1 MAFIF
6 VGGAFVSSLWAAGPS
21 QRFVLDNGLV
31 VLISEM
37 PTSPMVSVYGLVRT
51 GSAREGEFVGSGISH
66 FLEHM
71 LFQGAHGQPGGA
83 LAAKVQAVGGN
94 INASTGQ
101 DFTIYTVNVPNDHFE
116 MALDTLTG
124 MLFNAPIDPQEV
136 EKERD
141 VIFAEMRLHKDNP
154 DSWLGRLA
162 FQNSYLK
169 HTYRH
174 PVIGY
179 EDLFGRITR
188 EELWQYY
195 KQHYAP
201 NNIILS
207 VAGNIKTEEIKGK
220 IIEKL
225 NSIPRQPFVLDIV
238 PQEPPQ
244 ISARRFEE
252 EYPTDLAR
260 LSMAFQGVSLLNED
274 MYALDVLAVVMG
286 QGESSR
292 LYQKL
297 YKEKGIAY
305 SVYASNY
312 TPVDPGLFEV
322 EALCETKNVKE
333 IETTVWQEVDTLKS
347 KGVTKA
353 ELEKAQRQVLSDYIK
368 GNQKASSVAWH
379 QAVDETFAGDYTF
392 SQKYVEEIKKVK
404 TQDIQRVARAYLRP
418 ERLSVTVL
426 KPAGQ
431 QDETPLPQP
440 EAAQEEI
447 QKVTLDNGISI
458 LLRKDATFPLVSVR
472 VMFKGGLIKEP
483 PSINGVSQ
491 LMAHVWTKGTKSLSS
506 QQIEEMTE
514 GLGIDLSA
522 YAGNNSFGLSMSLL
536 SQDTKTA
543 LDLLGKIITQPVF
556 PADEIKRKKE
566 DMLKAIRQRDE
577 NIFPLTSFALRKN
590 LFEKHPYRMDS
601 LGTNETLV
609 LIEQKDIAAYYSD
622 WAVPNNMVVSVFGD
636 IDPPEV
642 LAQLRSFLGSLKR
655 KDVVFEKHEEE
666 LIREPKRI
674 AVQLNK
680 EQALVMIGFHGVD
693 MYHPDR
699 YGLEVLGTY
708 MGSSFSGRLFNSI
721 REELGKAYTMGDY
734 QMPGLDT
741 GLIAFYVLTEKEAVE
756 TIEQII
762 RKEIRLLQEEL
773 APLQEVE
780 DIKTYLKGNFKAGLE
795 TNDALSFTSGLDEL
809 YGLGYEEHKNYEK
822 KIGAVTPEDIQRLA
836 RTYLDFS
843 KAVTV
848 ITAP

>member
-1 MAFIF
+1 
-6 VGGAFVSSLWAAGPS
+6 
-21 QRFVLDNGLV
+21 
-31 VLISEM
+31 
-37 PTSPMVSVYGLVRT
+37 
-51 GSAREGEFVGSGISH
+51 
-66 FLEHM
+66 
-71 LFQGAHGQPGGA
+71 
-83 LAAKVQAVGGN
+83 
-94 INASTGQ
+94 
-101 DFTIYTVNVPNDHFE
+101 
-116 MALDTLTG
+116 
-124 MLFNAPIDPQEV
+124 
-136 EKERD
+136 
-141 VIFAEMRLHKDNP
+141 
-154 DSWLGRLA
+154 
-162 FQNSYLK
+162 
-169 HTYRH
+169 
-174 PVIGY
+174 
-179 EDLFGRITR
+179 
-188 EELWQYY
+188 
-195 KQHYAP
+195 
-201 NNIILS
+201 
-207 VAGNIKTEEIKGK
+207 
-220 IIEKL
+220 
-225 NSIPRQPFVLDIV
+225 
-238 PQEPPQ
+238 
-244 ISARRFEE
+244 
-252 EYPTDLAR
+252 
-260 LSMAFQGVSLLNED
+260 
-274 MYALDVLAVVMG
+274 
-286 QGESSR
+286 
-292 LYQKL
+292 
-297 YKEKGIAY
+297 
-305 SVYASNY
+305 
-312 TPVDPGLFEV
+312 
-322 EALCETKNVKE
+322 
-333 IETTVWQEVDTLKS
+333 
-347 KGVTKA
+347 
-353 ELEKAQRQVLSDYIK
+353 
-368 GNQKASSVAWH
+368 
-379 QAVDETFAGDYTF
+379 
-392 SQKYVEEIKKVK
+392 
-404 TQDIQRVARAYLRP
+404 
-418 ERLSVTVL
+418 
-426 KPAGQ
+426 
-431 QDETPLPQP
+431 
-440 EAAQEEI
+440 
-447 QKVTLDNGISI
+447 
-458 LLRKDATFPLVSVR
+458 
-472 VMFKGGLIKEP
+472 
-483 PSINGVSQ
+483 
-491 LMAHVWTKGTKSLSS
+491 
-506 QQIEEMTE
+506 
-514 GLGIDLSA
+514 
-522 YAGNNSFGLSMSLL
+522 L